1 MKTPKFLISV
11 ALVSIF
17 VVALFVANN
26 SSFNNDQKV
35 AVLKSEIRVPPNG

>member
-26 SSFNNDQKV
+26 SSFNNVQKV
-35 AVLKSEIRVPPNG
+35 AVEKGSIRVPPMG

>member
-1 MKTPKFLISV
+1 MKTPKFLI
-11 ALVSIF
+11 AIAFVSIF

-35 AVLKSEIRVPPNG
+35 AVEKSTIKVPPNG

>member
-1 MKTPKFLISV
+1 MKTPKFLIAIAFVSV
-11 ALVSIF
+11 F

-35 AVLKSEIRVPPNG
+35 AVQKSSIRVPPMG

>member
-1 MKTPKFLISV
+1 MKTPKFLI
-11 ALVSIF
+11 AIAFVSIF

-35 AVLKSEIRVPPNG
+35 AVDKTTIRIPPNG